1 MQLAFR
7 TGASFIDKTE
17 ATSKEMKKTKEE
29 ITSSSKNISNGTK
42 VSKMKTSVEKNN
54 VSENMSSTAT
64 IVGQEIE
71 KIIKSEEK
79 VKNVY
84 LCIFD

>member
-7 TGASFIDKTE
+7 IGASFIDKTE
-17 ATSKEMKKTKEE
+17 ATSKEIKKTKEE
-29 ITSSSKNISNGTK
+29 IMSSSKNISNEK
-42 VSKMKTSVEKNN
+42 ISEMKTSVAKNN
-54 VSENMSSTAT
+54 VSENISSTAT
-64 IVGQEIE
+64 IVGQEID